1 MNRNFDIH
9 TILEKRRIQEGLL
22 YEIRRIL
29 LVCCGAIV
37 MGFNLSTFVPA
48 AGMIPGGF
56 TGFGRLAQ
64 MLFAKYAGK
73 NIPFS
78 PIYYT
83 LNLIAVVIC
92 FKYIGKKFTLY
103 SLLMIFLSGLLA
115 DLIPN
120 YEVTHDVL
128 LCSVFGGIL
137 NALAI
142 SLCLMAGATSGGTD
156 FIAIY
161 VSEKYNKT
169 AWNYIFAGN
178 VVMLATSGFLLSWDS
193 ALYSIIFQF
202 TSTQILNHLYTRFQ
216 RMTLFIITNKAQI
229 LYNLIRDNTHHTAT
243 LFSGTGCYSG
253 EKRDLV
259 YTVVGNQDLRKLL
272 PLVKQADPQAFIN
285 FIPSKEI
292 LGRFYKKPT
301 D

>member
-1 MNRNFDIH
+1 MNKNYDVH
-9 TILEKRRIQEGLL
+9 TILEKRKIPNGVF
-22 YEIRRIL
+22 YEVKRIL
-29 LVCCGAIV
+29 LVFCGAVV
-37 MGFNLSTFVPA
+37 MGVNLNTFVPA

-56 TGFGRLAQ
+56 TGLVRLVQ
-64 MLFAKYAGK
+64 MIFAKYAGHQ
-73 NIPFS
+73 IPFS
-78 PIYYT
+78 PFYYA
-83 LNLIAVVIC
+83 LNFTAVVIC

-103 SLLMIFLSGLLA
+103 SLLMIILSGLFA
-115 DLIPN
+115 DFIPD
-120 YEVTHDVL
+120 YELTHDVL
-128 LCSVFGGIL
+128 LCAVFGGIL

-142 SLCLMAGATSGGTD
+142 TLCLMAGATSGGTD

-169 AWNYIFAGN
+169 AWNYILAGN
-178 VVMLATSGFLLSWDS
+178 VVMLLTSGFLLSWDN

-216 RMTLFIITNKAQI
+216 RMTLFIITTKADEIYKQ
-229 LYNLIRDNTHHTAT
+229 IRDITHHTAT
-243 LFSGTGCYSG
+243 LFSGTGCYTG

-259 YTVVGNQDLRKLL
+259 YTVVGIQDLRKLL
-272 PLVKQADPQAFIN
+272 PVIKKTDPQAFIN

>member
-9 TILEKRRIQEGLL
+9 TIFEKRKIQQGFFHEA
-22 YEIRRIL
+22 RRIFF
-29 LVCCGAIV
+29 VCCGALI
-37 MGFNLSTFVPA
+37 MGLNLNTFVPA
-48 AGMIPGGF
+48 ANMIPGGF
-56 TGFGRLAQ
+56 TGLVRLIQ

-78 PIYYT
+78 PFYYF
-83 LNLIAVVIC
+83 LNLSAAFIC
-92 FKYIGKKFTLY
+92 FKYIGKKFAIY
-103 SLLMIFLSGLLA
+103 SLLMIFLSGLFA
-115 DLIPN
+115 DFIPD
-120 YEVTHDVL
+120 YELTNDVL
-128 LCSVFGGIL
+128 LCSVFGGIF

-142 SLCLMAGATSGGTD
+142 TLCLLAGATSGGTD

-178 VVMLATSGFLLSWDS
+178 MVMLLTSGFLLSWDS

-272 PLVKQADPQAFIN
+272 PLIKVADPQAFIN